1 MAKLA
6 MAEGGLVVN
15 LPGRQEG
22 MAEPGAGPQVVHLHI
37 HLGEAMGAAQ
47 APERQERRQRRPLLR
62 LGAMLGLG
70 GAVFLAGYLTAGGQR
85 LPGGMD
91 PAAFAAGSP
100 AIPGAVPAPAVTAM
114 PPSFPPR
121 LQQQL
126 AERPRIVMPSTPGTQ
141 VQGPAPSGAPARNAF
156 GLER

>member
-22 MAEPGAGPQVVHLHI
+22 VAEPGAGRQVVHLHI
-37 HLGEAMGAAQ
+37 HLGEAMEA
-47 APERQERRQRRPLLR
+47 APERQERRQRRPVLR

-70 GAVFLAGYLTAGGQR
+70 GAVFLAGYLTAGG
-85 LPGGMD
+85 MD
-91 PAAFAAGSP
+91 PAAFAAGSA

>member
-70 GAVFLAGYLTAGGQR
+70 AAIFLAGYLTA
-85 LPGGMD
+85 GGMD
-91 PAAFAAGSP
+91 PAAFAAGSA

-141 VQGPAPSGAPARNAF
+141 VQGPTPSGAPARNAF